1 MKSREKRR
9 ECVTT
14 CSDPGVVLQLPNIQQ
29 TSEFYFGLR
38 DRRRNTKLVTDAED
52 GNGSPSTTE
61 ENLDLFRGTEVG
73 R

>member
-52 GNGSPSTTE
+52 GNGSPSTPE